1 MTISQAVPPITI
13 NGNELYIIKDNKE
26 VGKAKLSWL
35 SPGNNI
41 ARVQIVSGEIYDSL
55 RLIDFFKPTRYPK
68 PVAVRYTILT
78 GTYVGCFN
86 GPETHVTESDIEA
99 ITVLLKGTIAVSED
113 VAQALYPKIFTE
125 VK

>member
-55 RLIDFFKPTRYPK
+55 RLIDFFKSIKYPK

-78 GTYVGCFN
+78 GTYVGCLN
-86 GPETHVTESDIEA
+86 GPETHITEGDVAA
-99 ITVLLKGTIAVSED
+99 ITDLLKDTTAVSED